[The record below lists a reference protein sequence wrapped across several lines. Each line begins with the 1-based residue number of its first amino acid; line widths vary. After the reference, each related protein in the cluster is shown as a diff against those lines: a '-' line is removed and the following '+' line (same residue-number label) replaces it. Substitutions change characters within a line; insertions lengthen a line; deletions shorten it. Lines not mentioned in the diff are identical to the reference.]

1 MRALVP
7 LNLHGWMAVGGQP
20 VERLR
25 QYLRQLSPGARALLI
40 AELERTLLR
49 GDEVP
54 GGDLVLQEVRQ
65 AVRESGASAPR
76 IGNPA
81 RLFFYRVEPFL
92 VDDTS
97 ALKHQGRIARAAL
110 EPIWAWIGRDLLPAE
125 AKTYAEDISGA
136 LLVGGNSA
144 TCDRLTCDFQDR
156 VAERI
161 QHVLAATASDEKM
174 RRRLAGQI
182 GTNTVIDDVRDL
194 SAILQAREA
203 LALIGDRLPGHVR
216 NLADAQLDAV
226 KAALDYPAAQW
237 ASILPYALVLAMSR
251 LAAPWQLIRLAVK
264 AAQSDDAARI
274 AATPYATA
282 VTIVLAEIERM
293 VGELKTDLKR
303 GGGVPMT
310 SLLKGI
316 HDSARGVRTE
326 LDLPVDSP
334 WGRQLAAIRA
344 DISTVLK
351 AEIESAPG
359 RVRRLLR
366 PRPAREIVA
375 GTALDPSDVADTE
388 ALIQLLGACR
398 NYASELA
405 VSEMTTRVHGELQQY
420 LDSGTKTLLEGLRG
434 AGAADRPFRQSQV
447 DAAVRFCGI
456 VFGQEYASLLT
467 KAAEVAAHSKAAARA

>member
-420 LDSGTKTLLEGLRG
+420 LDTGTKTLLEGLRS

>member
-1 MRALVP
+1 M
-7 LNLHGWMAVGGQP
+7 GGQP

-182 GTNTVIDDVRDL
+182 GTNTAIDDVRDL

-274 AATPYATA
+274 AATPYAAA

-351 AEIESAPG
+351 AGSNPPDHIEIASDLAT
-359 RVRRLLR
+359 VAAR
-366 PRPAREIVA
+366 P
-375 GTALDPSDVADTE
+375 TF
-388 ALIQLLGACR
+388 
-398 NYASELA
+398 
-405 VSEMTTRVHGELQQY
+405 VS
-420 LDSGTKTLLEGLRG
+420 TLLARTLSSTCRPHNAAMDGVTIAVRG
-434 AGAADRPFRQSQV
+434 ARQLPAQ
-447 DAAVRFCGI
+447 CGRCGRASRRSASPRARCS
-456 VFGQEYASLLT
+456 GQSPR
-467 KAAEVAAHSKAAARA
+467 AAA